1 MPDSAARPVIR
12 LVLGRDRRALVSEV
26 HEASDWVFTVDRNMG
41 IEFFDHGGRRDRP
54 VVVLDQLRSLSGRL
68 ALKLVSSPTAR
79 AEALGLALAR
89 MFLEYQGA
97 LRNQIV
103 VPLDA
108 HLDLFHAAKSQAE
121 AIGDEVTVRRTDLAL
136 FDLDLAN
143 RTITCNLV
151 EVKCYAQK
159 LGLSGYHHL
168 KQQIIEQLN
177 QSEHVIQ
184 VHFDPRRVTPDRPDR
199 LLKTRELS
207 ILLEFY
213 LQRGLRYG
221 LMEHAAGAEARTFL
235 DLLEDGYTLR
245 FSRSGLVFDFDKSGT
260 EPAEHEAGVEFH
272 RVGADL
278 IRRLVD
284 HAVSRWVRLFFVG
297 GPERSMGFCER
308 HDKDLLDSSK
318 AG

>member
-1 MPDSAARPVIR
+1 
-12 LVLGRDRRALVSEV
+12 
-26 HEASDWVFTVDRNMG
+26 
-41 IEFFDHGGRRDRP
+41 
-54 VVVLDQLRSLSGRL
+54 
-68 ALKLVSSPTAR
+68 
-79 AEALGLALAR
+79 

-108 HLDLFHAAKSQAE
+108 HVDLFHAAKSQAE
-121 AIGDEVTVRRTDLAL
+121 ALGDEVTVRRTDLAL

-159 LGLSGYHHL
+159 LGLGGYNHL

-177 QSEHVIQ
+177 QSEHVTQ
-184 VHFDPRRVTPDRPDR
+184 VHFDPRRVTRDRPDR
-199 LLKTRELS
+199 LLKTRELG

-213 LQRGLRYG
+213 LERGLRYG

-235 DLLEDGYTLR
+235 DLLEEGYALR

-260 EPAEHEAGVEFH
+260 ESAEHEAGVEFH
-272 RVGADL
+272 RGG
-278 IRRLVD
+278 RRPDSTPRGPCRLTVD
-284 HAVSRWVRLFFVG
+284 RRG
-297 GPERSMGFCER
+297 GR
-308 HDKDLLDSSK
+308 
-318 AG
+318 